1 MKFATEGL
9 VVVVEAVDVPGA
21 FVSAL
26 VGKVLAVDGDGV
38 GVISG
43 PCVGFTFHTG
53 QSVTDQFLNSY
64 KQERRHKPI

>member
-9 VVVVEAVDVPGA
+9 VVVEEAVDVLGA

-26 VGKVLAVDGDGV
+26 VGNVLVVDEV

-53 QSVTDQFLNSY
+53 QSVTDHFLKAY
-64 KQERRHKPI
+64 K

>member
-9 VVVVEAVDVPGA
+9 VVVEEAVDVLGA

-26 VGKVLAVDGDGV
+26 VGNVLVVEV

-53 QSVTDQFLNSY
+53 QSVTDHFLKAY
-64 KQERRHKPI
+64 K